1 MRKLL
6 LPFLILYSLTSFS
19 QKKDKRDGRY
29 SAYLYSVDMPKE
41 MKKGALD
48 SLLSIYEDDI
58 IKIDWDYASSQIG
71 FELKNKSDQTLKIIW
86 DDAAFISLTNESGK
100 IFHKGVNYI
109 DRENSQPPT
118 SVYKN
123 TILSDL
129 ISPTAYTSYVSGQ
142 YGGWRSSPLI
152 PVGGNVWSGKIE
164 YKEELIGQTMRV
176 ILPLKI
182 EDKLIEYAFS
192 FRTQFI
198 DKK

>member
-6 LPFLILYSLTSFS
+6 LPFLILCSLTSFS
-19 QKKDKRDGRY
+19 QKKDKRDGQY
-29 SAYLYSVDMPKE
+29 SAYLYSVDVPKE
-41 MKKGALD
+41 LKKGSLD
-48 SLLSIYEDDI
+48 SLLSVYEDDI
-58 IKIDWDYASSQIG
+58 IKIDWDYAGSQIG
-71 FELKNKSDQTLKIIW
+71 FELKNKSSETLKIIW
-86 DDAAFISLTNESGK
+86 DDAAFISLANESGK
-100 IFHKGVNYI
+100 IFHKGVKYI

-142 YGGWRSSPLI
+142 YGGWRSRPLI
-152 PVGGNVWSGKIE
+152 PIGGSVWSGKVE